1 MGQAT
6 EDVKTKN
13 IVNGVNVDELLGTIA
28 SIKSAPVIGD
38 FKFKASNKWVNGGLN
53 RTTINNF
60 YGAQK
65 ELSHKEPFELDADE
79 PPLLLGEDQGPNPV
93 EYALTALAACVT
105 TSIVYHAAAKG
116 INLKSVESKLEGD
129 IDLRGFL
136 GISKDVSPGYKEIR
150 MNFKIESDA
159 PAEQLKELIEFAPSL
174 SPVFNTITRAVP
186 VKVKL
191 VD

>member
-38 FKFKASNKWVNGGLN
+38 FKFKAGNKWINGGLN
-53 RTTINNF
+53 RTTINKF

-116 INLKSVESKLEGD
+116 IKLNSVESKLEGD

-136 GISKDVSPGYKEIR
+136 GMSKDVSPGYKEIR
-150 MNFKIESDA
+150 MNFKIDSDA
-159 PAEQLKELIEFAPSL
+159 SPDQLKELIEYAPSL
-174 SPVFNTITRAVP
+174 SPVFSTITRAVP
-186 VKVKL
+186 FSVKL
-191 VD
+191 AD

>member
-1 MGQAT
+1 MAQAT

-60 YGAQK
+60 YGTQK
-65 ELSHKEPFELDADE
+65 ELTHKKSFELDADE

-93 EYALTALAACVT
+93 EYALTALASCVT

-116 INLKSVESKLEGD
+116 IKLKSVESKLEGD

-136 GISKDVSPGYKEIR
+136 GISKEVSPGYKEIR
-150 MNFKIESDA
+150 MNFKIDSDA
-159 PAEQLKELIEFAPSL
+159 SAEQIKELIEFAPSL

-186 VKVKL
+186 V
-191 VD
+191 

>member
-38 FKFKASNKWVNGGLN
+38 FKFKASNKWINGGLN
-53 RTTINNF
+53 RTTINKF

-116 INLKSVESKLEGD
+116 IKLKSVESKLEGD

-136 GISKDVSPGYKEIR
+136 GISKEVSPGYKEIR

-159 PAEQLKELIEFAPSL
+159 PTEQLKELIGFAPSL

-191 VD
+191 LD

>member
-1 MGQAT
+1 MGQT
-6 EDVKTKN
+6 TKNVKTKN

-53 RTTINNF
+53 RTTINKF

-105 TSIVYHAAAKG
+105 TSIVYHAAAMG
-116 INLKSVESKLEGD
+116 LKLYSVESNLEGD

-150 MNFKIESDA
+150 MNFTIKSDA
-159 PAEQLKELIEFAPSL
+159 PVDQLRELIEFAPSL

-191 VD
+191 SN

>member
-1 MGQAT
+1 MP
-6 EDVKTKN
+6 DTKML
-13 IVNGVNVDELLGTIA
+13 NGVKVDELFNTINA
-28 SIKSAPVIGD
+28 IKETPGIAK
-38 FKFKASNKWVNGGLN
+38 FKFRAANKWINGGLN
-53 RTTINNF
+53 RTTIKNF
-60 YGAQK
+60 YGTQK
-65 ELSHKEPFELDADE
+65 ELSHKEPFKLEADE

-93 EYALTALAACVT
+93 EYALTALASCVT

-116 INLKSVESKLEGD
+116 IKLNSVESQLEGD

-136 GISKDVSPGYKEIR
+136 GLSKDVSPGYKEIR

-174 SPVFNTITRAVP
+174 SPVFRTITGAVP
-186 VKVKL
+186 VSVKL

>member
-6 EDVKTKN
+6 DDVKTKN

-38 FKFKASNKWVNGGLN
+38 FKFKASNKWINGGLN
-53 RTTINNF
+53 RTTINKF

-116 INLKSVESKLEGD
+116 IKLKSVESKLEGD

-136 GISKDVSPGYKEIR
+136 GISKEVSPGYKEIR

-159 PAEQLKELIEFAPSL
+159 PAEQLKELIGFAPSL

-191 VD
+191 LD